1 MLWVDSVEL
10 RPTNADGFG
19 DTFGTE
25 ANWLGIELEY
35 GSLVN
40 CKDQSTSTHT
50 PDGSAWKTMVTNA
63 NPTSV
68 ATALSLPHSFHTLL
82 QVDT

>member
-1 MLWVDSVEL
+1 MLRVDSVEL

-40 CKDQSTSTHT
+40 CKDQ
-50 PDGSAWKTMVTNA
+50 
-63 NPTSV
+63 
-68 ATALSLPHSFHTLL
+68 
-82 QVDT
+82 